1 MDEFERRIEE
11 LREQEEL
18 AAIRPDLD
26 GNEVMSALGVRP
38 GPVVGEAL
46 NFLLELRLE
55 EGPLGKKEAA
65 RRLLAWW
72 QARA

>member
-1 MDEFERRIEE
+1 
-11 LREQEEL
+11 
-18 AAIRPDLD
+18 
-26 GNEVMSALGVRP
+26 
-38 GPVVGEAL
+38 VGEAL